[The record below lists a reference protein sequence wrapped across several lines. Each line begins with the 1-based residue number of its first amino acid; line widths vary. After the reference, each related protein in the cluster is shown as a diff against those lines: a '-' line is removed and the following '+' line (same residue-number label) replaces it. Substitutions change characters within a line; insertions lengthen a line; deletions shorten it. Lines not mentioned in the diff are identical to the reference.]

1 MVSTCLLLSLIMVG
15 TRSSECQFQFPMID
29 LILSVLN
36 IFEKLLKVCFVFAD
50 CILAPGFHILLLW
63 ALSVVLSPFIL

>member
-36 IFEKLLKVCFVFAD
+36 IFEKLLKVCF
-50 CILAPGFHILLLW
+50 GFC
-63 ALSVVLSPFIL
+63 